1 MTWPTKSRV
10 HELAERLRQEDP
22 YGGRAEYGGRGPAA
36 AIRVANRPA
45 GFGRADGWLGVDTAP
60 LFAAAFA
67 TRQLG
72 RVFGGAGG
80 VGGGRHQH
88 GFAAALGDDGS
99 LTGRGHPWARGLVC
113 GVMTTLGGVGHTL
126 PYLIQNFHVATTVAV
141 AVVAL
146 ELAVISWVRHRYM
159 DTPFMSAAFQVV
171 VGGVLVF
178 LTGILI
184 GSS

>member
-1 MTWPTKSRV
+1 
-10 HELAERLRQEDP
+10 
-22 YGGRAEYGGRGPAA
+22 
-36 AIRVANRPA
+36 
-45 GFGRADGWLGVDTAP
+45 
-60 LFAAAFA
+60 
-67 TRQLG
+67 
-72 RVFGGAGG
+72 
-80 VGGGRHQH
+80 
-88 GFAAALGDDGS
+88 
-99 LTGRGHPWARGLVC
+99 
-113 GVMTTLGGVGHTL
+113 
-126 PYLIQNFHVATTVAV
+126 VAV